1 MRLLEAEC
9 QLGLARRLV
18 ATTLCRA
25 ARGARTSRGLGR
37 LPGELTHIHSN
48 LRWRRWQLSTLWAP
62 GAAPAVPVGSACVSS
77 DQQRGMFDC
86 GASLRRPN
94 EEQVKLGLGEFGVG
108 DARVA
113 GELGEFCGA
122 QAVDVICG
130 LERGCTG

>member
-1 MRLLEAEC
+1 
-9 QLGLARRLV
+9 
-18 ATTLCRA
+18 
-25 ARGARTSRGLGR
+25 
-37 LPGELTHIHSN
+37 
-48 LRWRRWQLSTLWAP
+48 
-62 GAAPAVPVGSACVSS
+62 
-77 DQQRGMFDC
+77 MFDC

-113 GELGEFCGA
+113 GELGEFRGA